1 VRYCSKDGAFEESLN
16 AVHGLMNVNTDNSYR
31 ARCEDIDGACDSG
44 HSACGAPF
52 AVNGNN
58 RLLWEVRII
67 GLDCTRI
74 SCRPFDHGHI
84 AVTKCYFV
92 IKTN

>member
-1 VRYCSKDGAFEESLN
+1 VRYFSKDGAFEESLN

-31 ARCEDIDGACDSG
+31 ARCEDADGACDSG
-44 HSACGAPF
+44 HSACGASF

-67 GLDCTRI
+67 ILYCTTSI
-74 SCRPFDHGHI
+74 SCPFSDI
-84 AVTKCYFV
+84 A
-92 IKTN
+92 ILL